1 MACEWQIGD
10 IVEVAD
16 KIDPENQP
24 TVTATIKYIEPDED
38 IEGLNWLYLI
48 ANEEVLNVTD
58 VHPII
63 GPYWAILEDCNNYI
77 RLLSRPTV
85 S

>member
-1 MACEWQIGD
+1 MNTCAFQIGD

-24 TVTATIKYIEPDED
+24 TTVATIKHIELDNDIPD
-38 IEGLNWLYLI
+38 LFWLYLI
-48 ANEEVLNVTD
+48 ANEEVLNTNMD
-58 VHPII
+58 PKLGYYWEII
-63 GPYWAILEDCNNYI
+63 PSNCPYI
-77 RLLSRPTV
+77 RLLSRATI